1 MAPVG
6 AVSIMPPARLS
17 GSPFPLRSGTQS
29 SQIISLEAAELSE
42 SPGQFPRRRHQ
53 IMGERV
59 SAMYESRGSGSQ
71 GCGRRRN
78 CLDWRPA
85 PIIGAA
91 ESTALHLRS
100 DWKDGVDFEGHY
112 SICARYCLDGNCV
125 KSTLISNFQASPT
138 LIESACGLKTEI

>member
-1 MAPVG
+1 MAAVG
-6 AVSIMPPARLS
+6 AVSIMTARPLS

-29 SQIISLEAAELSE
+29 SQIISLAAARLSE

-53 IMGERV
+53 IMGER
-59 SAMYESRGSGSQ
+59 SAQCTSRGGEVPRDM
-71 GCGRRRN
+71 GGRRN

-112 SICARYCLDGNCV
+112 SICARYGLDGN
-125 KSTLISNFQASPT
+125 LSNLPSSPT
-138 LIESACGLKTEI
+138 F